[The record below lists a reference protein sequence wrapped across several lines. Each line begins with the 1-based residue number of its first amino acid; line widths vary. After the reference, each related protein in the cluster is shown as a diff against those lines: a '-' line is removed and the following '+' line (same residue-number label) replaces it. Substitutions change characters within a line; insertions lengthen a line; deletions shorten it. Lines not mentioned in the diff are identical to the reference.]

1 LRRIEVLYPQLN
13 IFITV
18 TAEEALAAAR
28 VPDEKLSEG
37 ENDSPLLGI
46 PISIKDLELTR
57 GIRTTPMDPPAPP
70 WPEVPGRT

>member
-1 LRRIEVLYPQLN
+1 MVLYPQLN
-13 IFITV
+13 VFITV

-28 VPDEKLSEG
+28 VADEKLSEG